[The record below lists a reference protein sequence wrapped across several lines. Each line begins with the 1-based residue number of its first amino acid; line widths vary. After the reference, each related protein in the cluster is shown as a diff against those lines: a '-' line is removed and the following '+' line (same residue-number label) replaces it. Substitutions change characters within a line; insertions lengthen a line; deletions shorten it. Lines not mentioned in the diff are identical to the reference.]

1 MFEVIILVF
10 TGTTNFMK
18 YNSYLSSKNEYS
30 LSKYHNLANQ
40 LKADGHHVINLT
52 IGDPVERTY
61 ADAYTAM
68 GKSLE
73 NRSISQY
80 PSYKGKVALRAS
92 ISKWAKR
99 NHNIALDADTQ
110 ICSTNG
116 SKEAVFHLALL
127 FDWSEGQ
134 EIWAPSLSYPVYAS
148 SAGLFDIPF
157 HELPVSRETNFL
169 PDLDAIPANDWDKCQ
184 MFWINSPHN
193 PTSAIASKPY
203 LERLL
208 QLAEKHDFLV
218 CSDECYND
226 IFYGELPTSI
236 LDFPES
242 QNWLCIRSLSKRS
255 HMTGFR
261 SGALLSSNTELM
273 KKILLMRPALGVGT
287 PDFIQD
293 AAIAAWDDDQ
303 HPKEF
308 SEEYKIKQKIIR
320 EALEDKGF
328 QIFGGEAS
336 FYLWFSHPKFTSSD
350 QLMQLFIE
358 QHLVLTPGT
367 AFGKDG
373 EGFIRMVYCSTL
385 DQCEEIAQRISA
397 LKI

>member
-1 MFEVIILVF
+1 
-10 TGTTNFMK
+10 MK

-30 LSKYHNLANQ
+30 LSKYHNLANK
-40 LKADGHHVINLT
+40 LRDEGHQVINLT

-61 ADAYTAM
+61 PEAYLALEE
-68 GKSLE
+68 SLK
-73 NRSISQY
+73 NRRISQY
-80 PSYKGKVALRAS
+80 PSFKGKVSLRQS
-92 ISKWAKR
+92 IADWAKR
-99 NHNIALDADTQ
+99 NHDIVLDSNTQ

-148 SAGLFDIPF
+148 SAGLFDIPYR
-157 HELPVSRETNFL
+157 ELPVSRETNFL
-169 PDLDAIPANDWDKCQ
+169 PDLDTIAEEDWHKCQ

-193 PTSAIASKPY
+193 PTSAIASKAY
-203 LERLL
+203 LAKLL
-208 QLAEKHDFLV
+208 ALAEKHDFLV
-218 CSDECYND
+218 CADECYND

-242 QNWLCIRSLSKRS
+242 QHWLCIRSLSKRS

-261 SGALLSSNTELM
+261 SGALLSPNTELM

-293 AAIAAWDDDQ
+293 AAIAAWEDDQ
-303 HPKEF
+303 HPKVF
-308 SEEYKIKQKIIR
+308 SEEYKVKQKIIR
-320 EALEDKGF
+320 EALNAKGF
-328 QIFGGEAS
+328 DIFGGDAS
-336 FYLWFSHPKFTSSD
+336 FYLWFSHPKFNTSEE
-350 QLMQLFIE
+350 LMQIFIE

-367 AFGKDG
+367 AFGQDG

-385 DQCEEIAQRISA
+385 DQCEEIAHRINS
-397 LKI
+397 LNI

>member
-1 MFEVIILVF
+1 
-10 TGTTNFMK
+10 MK
-18 YNSYLSSKNEYS
+18 YNTYLSSKNEYS

-52 IGDPVERTY
+52 TGDPIERTY
-61 ADAYTAM
+61 PEAYKAM
-68 GKSLE
+68 EESLT
-73 NRSISQY
+73 NRKISQY
-80 PSYKGKVALRAS
+80 PSFKGKVSLRQS
-92 ISKWAKR
+92 IADWAQR
-99 NHNIALDADTQ
+99 NHKIEFNPDTQ
-110 ICSTNG
+110 VCSTNG

-148 SAGLFDIPF
+148 SAGLFNIPF
-157 HELPVSRETNFL
+157 RELPVSRETNFL
-169 PDLDAIPANDWDKCQ
+169 PDLDTISANDWHKCQ

-193 PTSAIASKPY
+193 PTSAIASKDY
-203 LERLL
+203 LQKLL
-208 QLAEKHDFLV
+208 KLAEQYDFLV

-226 IFYGELPTSI
+226 IFYKDLPSSI

-261 SGALLSSNTELM
+261 SGALLSQNTELM

-293 AAIAAWDDDQ
+293 AAIAAWNDDQ
-303 HPKEF
+303 HPKQF

-320 EALEDKGF
+320 EALESKGF
-328 QIFGGEAS
+328 EIFGGDAS
-336 FYLWFSHPKFTSSD
+336 FYLWFSHPQFSSSE
-350 QLMQLFIE
+350 QLMELFIE

-385 DQCEEIAQRISA
+385 NQCEEIAKRIQS
-397 LKI
+397 LNIKGPS